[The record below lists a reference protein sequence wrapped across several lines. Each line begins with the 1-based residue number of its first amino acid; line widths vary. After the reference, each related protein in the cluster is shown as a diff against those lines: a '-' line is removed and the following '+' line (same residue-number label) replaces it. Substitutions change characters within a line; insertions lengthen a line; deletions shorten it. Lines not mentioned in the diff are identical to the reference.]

1 MVRILNEIQP
11 QLKCSLFLTIGT
23 VYKRSLVLVHIAQ
36 LKLHVCQSV
45 TPHSFS
51 HSLVATILLFNSVSV
66 TILDVSFKWN
76 YAAFFF
82 LQLAYFTSIR
92 LKLLLCCHTG
102 QNFFFF
108 FSLVHSLVEN
118 LIVSTSCCW
127 RQWCNKQGI
136 ANIS

>member
-82 LQLAYFTSIR
+82 LQLAYFTSII
-92 LKLLLCCHTG
+92 
-102 QNFFFF
+102 F
-108 FSLVHSLVEN
+108 
-118 LIVSTSCCW
+118 
-127 RQWCNKQGI
+127 
-136 ANIS
+136 